1 MRKKKKNLSTRIFFF
16 WLANT
21 KEQTSSWKVICISW
35 KTNEGLTGLP
45 NRQLFCRNAALE
57 RRTTREHIQTRRP
70 LQLRIFSLWHSISLS
85 VMILL
90 LLLLFQIKIYNFWKG
105 WTFGYKFLTAS
116 SQTSIEIAKKKNKKN
131 NKALWKG
138 DPVTRQDL
146 RGTSVDRM
154 PAIPVKR
161 RPTRTLLPKKAD
173 SGQVLS
179 LNSSYINYFRRS
191 KAEY

>member
-1 MRKKKKNLSTRIFFF
+1 MRKKKKKSIYQDIFLLVGKYQRTNFATKSYLHFMKNQWRANRSSKSPAVLQKCSSREKNHQGAHSNSSAFTAKDFLS
-16 WLANT
+16 LAFDP
-21 KEQTSSWKVICISW
+21 IIS
-35 KTNEGLTGLP
+35 ND
-45 NRQLFCRNAALE
+45 F
-57 RRTTREHIQTRRP
+57 
-70 LQLRIFSLWHSISLS
+70 
-85 VMILL
+85 L

-116 SQTSIEIAKKKNKKN
+116 SQTSIEIAKKKKIN

-138 DPVTRQDL
+138 GPVTCQDL

-191 KAEY
+191 KAED